1 VSHVLLFFGVWR
13 QPRVK
18 AGGTSSIC
26 AHLTHNPNTPKTH
39 RRLLLLHLS
48 HILGL
53 SHKEVKARATCS
65 HTKLEKFIHKTNTF
79 NYYIYKPR
87 YNTLNQLIPNL
98 KIEIDLIC
106 QQSQTNPI
114 NFKISINF
122 NNFKV

>member
-1 VSHVLLFFGVWR
+1 VLLFSGVWR
-13 QPRVK
+13 QPRVQ

-26 AHLTHNPNTPKTH
+26 AHLTYNPNTLKTH

-48 HILGL
+48 HILEL
-53 SHKEVKARATCS
+53 SHKGVKARATFS
-65 HTKLEKFIHKTNTF
+65 HTKLEKFTHKTNTF
-79 NYYIYKPR
+79 DYYYIYKPR